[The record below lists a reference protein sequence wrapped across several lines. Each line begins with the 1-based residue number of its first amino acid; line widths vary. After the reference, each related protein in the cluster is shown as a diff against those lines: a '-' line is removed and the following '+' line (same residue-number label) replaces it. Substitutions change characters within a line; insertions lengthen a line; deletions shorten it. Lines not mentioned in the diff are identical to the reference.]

1 MRKKTIAWIDSIIF
15 IWVAGALISP
25 YFLGL
30 FLAISS
36 SSGINSCLP
45 DIFGL
50 LSFLFGFII
59 SIGLWLSDR
68 YMRLPGSKKN

>member
-15 IWVAGALISP
+15 ILVATALISP

-36 SSGINSCLP
+36 SSGTSSCLS
-45 DIFGL
+45 DNL
-50 LSFLFGFII
+50 WVASFMFGFII
-59 SIGLWLSDR
+59 AINLWLLDR
-68 YMRLPGSKKN
+68 YMRLPIGDKK